1 MLSDEAKYIK
11 KVGDGKRSHKRGQVS
26 RSQNG
31 GANLQSS
38 EMVSHSIITRRF
50 IIIFNLIIFC
60 MNLSPSLSPS
70 TFLSIILSCTDLNI
84 FAQGISSFSTRLL
97 LTHMNVALLNVF
109 RNLPSVIFRLF
120 AHSSFRSVQF

>member
-50 IIIFNLIIFC
+50 IIIFKFNHFLYE
-60 MNLSPSLSPS
+60 SV
-70 TFLSIILSCTDLNI
+70 TLSISFNISVDNPFLYRSIHFCTGDLQL
-84 FAQGISSFSTRLL
+84 FYSAAFDTHEWSSFEC
-97 LTHMNVALLNVF
+97 F
-109 RNLPSVIFRLF
+109 
-120 AHSSFRSVQF
+120 